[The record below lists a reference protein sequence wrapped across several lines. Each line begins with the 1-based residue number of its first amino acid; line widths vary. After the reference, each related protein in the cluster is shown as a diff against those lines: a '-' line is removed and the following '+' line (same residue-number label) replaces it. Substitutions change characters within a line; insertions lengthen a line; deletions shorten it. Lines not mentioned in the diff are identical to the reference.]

1 MAWRRRAALTVA
13 QQVHDALPGM
23 TAAEKKAARVLL
35 ARYPIAG
42 LSSVAEFA
50 ALAGTSGPTVLRFV
64 AKLGYPSYPEFQ
76 RALRGEIH
84 ESLMSPLD
92 KDRTDRGDRAAAPS
106 VLNQIFDR
114 VRTNLAETARD
125 LSDSELDAACALLG
139 DLRHQ
144 CYCLGG
150 RFSDS
155 VAAYMASHLRIVRPG
170 VRRFE
175 GQASTWRDQILDVRA
190 GDVAVIFDIRRYQ
203 EDLLEVA
210 QRLSERK
217 ARIVLVTDQ
226 WLSPIARYARVV
238 LPCRIDIGRTWDSSA
253 ALLVLAEV
261 IVNRVTLEGW
271 DTSKERIRKLESLAA
286 VSESSSGETG

>member
-1 MAWRRRAALTVA
+1 MTVA
-13 QQVHDALPGM
+13 QQIHDVLPGM

-50 ALAGTSGPTVLRFV
+50 DLAGTSGPTVLRFV

-76 RALRGEIH
+76 RALRSEIH

-92 KDRTDRGDRAAAPS
+92 KDRRDRGDTAAVPS
-106 VLNQIFDR
+106 ILTEIFER
-114 VRTNLAETARD
+114 VRANLAETVRE
-125 LSDSELDAACALLG
+125 LSGSELDAACALLG
-139 DLRHQ
+139 DAKHQ

-175 GQASTWRDQILDVRA
+175 GQVSTWRDQILDVRS

-210 QRLSERK
+210 GLLSDRK

-226 WLSPIARYARVV
+226 WLSPIARFAQVV

-253 ALLVLAEV
+253 ALLVVAEV
-261 IVNRVTLEGW
+261 MINRVTQDGW
-271 DTSKERIRKLESLAA
+271 GTSKDRIRKLEALAKI
-286 VSESSSGETG
+286 SGDSRTGEDLEDSRP

>member
-1 MAWRRRAALTVA
+1 MTVA
-13 QQVHDALPGM
+13 QQIHDALPGM
-23 TAAEKKAARVLL
+23 TAAEKKTARVLL

-50 ALAGTSGPTVLRFV
+50 DLAGTSGPTVLRFV

-92 KDRTDRGDRAAAPS
+92 KDRTDLGDAAVPS
-106 VLNQIFDR
+106 VLSQIFER
-114 VRTNLAETARD
+114 VRANLAETARD

-139 DLRHQ
+139 DLKHQ

-175 GQASTWRDQILDVRA
+175 GQVSTWRDQILDVRA

-210 QRLSERK
+210 GLLSERK

-226 WLSPIARYARVV
+226 WLSPIARHAQVV
-238 LPCRIDIGRTWDSSA
+238 LPCRIDTGRTWDSSA
-253 ALLVLAEV
+253 ALLVVAEV
-261 IVNRVTLEGW
+261 IVNRVTQEGW
-271 DTSKERIRKLESLAA
+271 ATSKERIRKLETLAK
-286 VSESSSGETG
+286 VSGGSRTDDGCEDG

>member
-1 MAWRRRAALTVA
+1 MTVA
-13 QQVHDALPGM
+13 QQIHEALPGM
-23 TAAEKKAARVLL
+23 TVAEKKTARVLL
-35 ARYPIAG
+35 ASYPIAG

-50 ALAGTSGPTVLRFV
+50 GLAGTSGPTVLRFV
-64 AKLGYPSYPEFQ
+64 AKLGFPSYPEFQ
-76 RALRGEIH
+76 RALRSEIH
-84 ESLMSPLD
+84 ESLLSPLD
-92 KDRTDRGDRAAAPS
+92 KDRRDRDDTVAAPS
-106 VLNQIFDR
+106 ALTQIVDR
-114 VRTNLAETARD
+114 VRVNLAETARD
-125 LSDSELDAACALLG
+125 LSESELDEACALVG
-139 DLRHQ
+139 DLKHQ

-150 RFSDS
+150 RFTDS

-210 QRLSERK
+210 QRLAERK

-226 WLSPIARYARVV
+226 WLSPVARYARVV

-253 ALLVLAEV
+253 TLLVVAEV
-261 IVNRVTLEGW
+261 IVNRVTAEGW
-271 DTSKERIRKLESLAA
+271 ELSKERIRKLETAA
-286 VSESSSGETG
+286 AGGDPDRT

>member
-1 MAWRRRAALTVA
+1 MAVTVA
-13 QQVHDALPGM
+13 QQIHDVLPGM

-50 ALAGTSGPTVLRFV
+50 DLAGTSGPTVLRFV

-76 RALRGEIH
+76 RALRSEIH

-92 KDRTDRGDRAAAPS
+92 KDPRDRGDTAAVPS
-106 VLNQIFDR
+106 ALTEIFER
-114 VRTNLAETARD
+114 VRANLAETARE
-125 LSDSELDAACALLG
+125 LSGSELDAACTLLG
-139 DLRHQ
+139 DPKHQ

-150 RFSDS
+150 RFSDF
-155 VAAYMASHLRIVRPG
+155 VAAYMTSHLRIVRPG

-175 GQASTWRDQILDVRA
+175 GQVSTWRDQILDVRP

-203 EDLLEVA
+203 EDLFEVA
-210 QRLSERK
+210 GLLSERK

-226 WLSPIARYARVV
+226 WLSPIARYAQVV

-253 ALLVLAEV
+253 ALLVVAEV
-261 IVNRVTLEGW
+261 LINRVTQEGW
-271 DTSKERIRKLESLAA
+271 GTSKDRIRKLETLAR
-286 VSESSSGETG
+286 VSGESRIGKDVEAS

>member
-1 MAWRRRAALTVA
+1 M
-13 QQVHDALPGM
+13 
-23 TAAEKKAARVLL
+23 
-35 ARYPIAG
+35 
-42 LSSVAEFA
+42 
-50 ALAGTSGPTVLRFV
+50 LRFV

-76 RALRGEIH
+76 RALRSEIH
-84 ESLMSPLD
+84 ESLLSPLD
-92 KDRTDRGDRAAAPS
+92 KDRRDRDDTAAAPS
-106 VLNQIFDR
+106 ALTQIVDR
-114 VRTNLAETARD
+114 VRANLAETAHD
-125 LSDSELDAACALLG
+125 LSESELDEACALVG
-139 DLRHQ
+139 DLKHQ

-150 RFSDS
+150 RFTDS

-210 QRLSERK
+210 QRLAERK

-226 WLSPIARYARVV
+226 WLSPVARYARVV

-253 ALLVLAEV
+253 ALLVVAEV
-261 IVNRVTLEGW
+261 IVNRVTAEGW
-271 DTSKERIRKLESLAA
+271 ELSKERIRKLETAA
-286 VSESSSGETG
+286 AGGDPDRT

>member
-1 MAWRRRAALTVA
+1 MTVA
-13 QQVHDALPGM
+13 QQIHDVLPGM

-50 ALAGTSGPTVLRFV
+50 DLAGTSGPTVLRFV
-64 AKLGYPSYPEFQ
+64 AKLGYQSYPEFQ
-76 RALRGEIH
+76 RALRSEIH

-92 KDRTDRGDRAAAPS
+92 KDRIDHGDTAAVPS
-106 VLNQIFDR
+106 VLMEIFER
-114 VRTNLAETARD
+114 VRANLAETARE
-125 LSDSELDAACALLG
+125 LSGSELDAACALLG
-139 DLRHQ
+139 DAKHQ

-175 GQASTWRDQILDVRA
+175 GQVSTWRDQILDVRS

-203 EDLLEVA
+203 EDLLEVTGL
-210 QRLSERK
+210 LSERK
-217 ARIVLVTDQ
+217 ARIILITDQ
-226 WLSPIARYARVV
+226 WLSPIARSAQVV

-253 ALLVLAEV
+253 ALLVVAEV
-261 IVNRVTLEGW
+261 MINRVTQDGW
-271 DTSKERIRKLESLAA
+271 ATSKDRIRKLEALAKI
-286 VSESSSGETG
+286 SGDSRTGEDLEDSRR

>member
-1 MAWRRRAALTVA
+1 MTVA
-13 QQVHDALPGM
+13 QQVHDVLPDM

-50 ALAGTSGPTVLRFV
+50 DLAGTSGPTVLRFV
-64 AKLGYPSYPEFQ
+64 AKLGYPSYPEFR
-76 RALRGEIH
+76 RALRREIH

-92 KDRTDRGDRAAAPS
+92 KDRTDRGDAAAAPS
-106 VLNQIFDR
+106 ALTQIVER
-114 VRTNLAETARD
+114 VRANLAETARD
-125 LSDSELDAACALLG
+125 LSASELDVACALLA
-139 DLRHQ
+139 DVKHQ
-144 CYCLGG
+144 CYVLGG

-155 VAAYMASHLRIVRPG
+155 IAAYMASHLRIVRPG

-175 GQASTWRDQILDVRA
+175 GQVSTWRDQILDIRA

-210 QRLSERK
+210 GLLSERK

-226 WLSPIARYARVV
+226 WLSPIARHAQVV

-253 ALLVLAEV
+253 ALLVVAEV

-271 DTSKERIRKLESLAA
+271 DTSKERIRKLETLAA
-286 VSESSSGETG
+286 ASDGAARDKGAGRP

>member
-1 MAWRRRAALTVA
+1 MTVA
-13 QQVHDALPGM
+13 QQIHDVLPGM

-50 ALAGTSGPTVLRFV
+50 DLAGTSGPTVLRFV
-64 AKLGYPSYPEFQ
+64 AKLGYQSYPEFQ
-76 RALRGEIH
+76 RALRSEIH

-92 KDRTDRGDRAAAPS
+92 KDRSDHGDTAAVPS
-106 VLNQIFDR
+106 VLMEIFER
-114 VRTNLAETARD
+114 VRANLADTARE
-125 LSDSELDAACALLG
+125 LSGSELDAACALLG
-139 DLRHQ
+139 DPKHQ

-175 GQASTWRDQILDVRA
+175 GQVSTWRDQILDVRS

-210 QRLSERK
+210 GLLSERK

-226 WLSPIARYARVV
+226 WLSPIARFAQVV

-253 ALLVLAEV
+253 ALLVVAEV
-261 IVNRVTLEGW
+261 MINRVTQDGW
-271 DTSKERIRKLESLAA
+271 ATSKDRIRKLEALAKI
-286 VSESSSGETG
+286 SGDSRTGEDLEDSRR